1 MYIYANERYGTGAE
15 LWRRATLLSP
25 THKAPVVGL
34 APNGEEVVLDHTN
47 DGAPARF
54 VLARDFI
61 SEAPTVIGK
70 SGSTTFAEQAAVRER
85 ALRAV
90 GTPYNLLTWN
100 CEHLTRYVTTGKAE
114 SPQLAVGVGCVAL
127 LALLF
132 VASNQ

>member
-15 LWRRATLLSP
+15 LWRRATPLSP

-34 APNGEEVVLDHTN
+34 APNGEEVVGDDTN
-47 DGAPARF
+47 DGAPACF

-70 SGSTTFAEQAAVRER
+70 LGSTTFAEQAAVRLV
-85 ALRAV
+85 LRAV
-90 GTPYNLLTWN
+90 GTPYNLVTWN
-100 CEHLTRYVTTGKAE
+100 CEHQNPAM
-114 SPQLAVGVGCVAL
+114 SPPAKLETPQSAVGVGCVAL

-132 VASNQ
+132 VTSNP